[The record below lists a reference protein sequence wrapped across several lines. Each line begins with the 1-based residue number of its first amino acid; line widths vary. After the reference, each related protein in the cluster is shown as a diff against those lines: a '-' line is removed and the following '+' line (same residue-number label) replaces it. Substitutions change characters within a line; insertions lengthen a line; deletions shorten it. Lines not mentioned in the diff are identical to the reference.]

1 MRHRGHALQPLTL
14 SVQDPAAR
22 GAAPSQPQPAA
33 LGVHSLAAQILRL
46 GIPAVPAM
54 AGVLMGLRRRQE
66 GAGARRRCLHRHWAR
81 L

>member
-33 LGVHSLAAQILRL
+33 LGVHSLAVQILRL
-46 GIPAVPAM
+46 GIPAVSCHGRGADGAQTE
-54 AGVLMGLRRRQE
+54 AGGSRCTQALPSQ
-66 GAGARRRCLHRHWAR
+66 ARG
-81 L
+81 